1 MDVQN
6 DLTWIEQLAPDFLTT
21 IRQRYLILQ
30 RIHWLGPVGRRTL
43 AQELELS
50 ERVLRTETDLLRA
63 SGLILSSKSGMVLTG
78 GGQEVLTKLDGI
90 MSSLMGFPQKE
101 KQLSKLLG
109 IDHVL
114 IVSGNSDQQPQVLH
128 RLGQL
133 LNSTLSMLLP
143 DGRNVIAAMGGT
155 TMAAVAQELTPILS
169 KDRQLLFVPARGGV
183 GERVDIQANAICSQ
197 MAQNTGGEH
206 RSLYVPEN
214 VSEQTYEPLLKE
226 PSIKPVLDLI
236 ASANVVVHSIG
247 GAMTMASRRHMP
259 TEVVTRLQQDH
270 AVAEAFGYFFDE
282 DGQVVY
288 KIPRI
293 GLQIR
298 DLTEIPYVFAI
309 AAGANKAKAVQAYMH
324 NAPHQTWF
332 ITDEAAANSLLK
344 GATF

>member
-1 MDVQN
+1 MQN
-6 DLTWIEQLAPDFLTT
+6 DLTWINQIAPDFLST

-30 RIHWLGPVGRRTL
+30 RIQWLGPVGRRTL
-43 AQELELS
+43 ASELDLS
-50 ERVLRTETDLLRA
+50 ERVLRTETDLLKT

-78 GGQEVLTKLDGI
+78 SGKEVLAKLDSI
-90 MSSLMGFPQKE
+90 MSSLLGFPKKE
-101 KQLSKLLG
+101 KQLSELLG

-114 IVSGNSDQQPQVLH
+114 IVSGNSDQQPMVLG

-155 TMAAVAQELTPILS
+155 TMAAVAEELTPVLS
-169 KDRQLLFVPARGGV
+169 EKRQLLFVPARGGV

-226 PSIKPVLDLI
+226 PTIKPVLDLI
-236 ASANVVVHSIG
+236 SSANVVVHSIG
-247 GAMTMASRRHMP
+247 AAMTMASRRRMS
-259 TEVVTRLQQDH
+259 TDVVTELQCDH

-282 DGQVVY
+282 SGQVVY

-309 AAGANKAKAVQAYMH
+309 AAGAKKAKAIRAYMH

>member
-1 MDVQN
+1 MQN
-6 DLTWIEQLAPDFLTT
+6 DLAWIEMIAPDFLNT

-30 RIHWLGPVGRRTL
+30 RIQWMEPVGRRTL
-43 AQELELS
+43 SLELDLS
-50 ERVLRTETDLLRA
+50 ERVLRTETDFLKS
-63 SGLILSSKSGMVLTG
+63 SGLILSSKSGMVLTEAG
-78 GGQEVLTKLDGI
+78 HEILVKLDGL
-90 MSSLMGFPQKE
+90 MSDLLGFPKKE
-101 KQLSKLLG
+101 KQLASILG

-114 IVSGNSDQQPQVLH
+114 IVSGDSDQQPPVLR

-133 LNSTLSMLLP
+133 LNNTLSMLLP
-143 DGRNVIAAMGGT
+143 DGRNVVAAMGGT
-155 TMAAVAQELTPILS
+155 TMAAVAKELTPLLS
-169 KDRQLLFVPARGGV
+169 RERQLLFVPARGGI
-183 GERVDIQANAICSQ
+183 GELVDIQANAICSQ

-214 VSEQTYEPLLKE
+214 VSERTYEPLLKE

-236 ASANVVVHSIG
+236 AHANVVIHSIG
-247 GAMTMASRRHMP
+247 DAMTMASRRQMP
-259 TEVVTRLQQDH
+259 ADVIEALKAKQ

-282 DGQVVY
+282 TGQVVY
-288 KIPRI
+288 KIPRV

-298 DLTEIPYVFAI
+298 DLNDIPYVFAV
-309 AAGANKAKAVQAYMH
+309 AAGAKKAKAIRAYMH

>member
-1 MDVQN
+1 MQN
-6 DLTWIEQLAPDFLTT
+6 DLTWIDQIAPDFLST

-30 RIHWLGPVGRRTL
+30 RIQWLSPVGRRTL
-43 AQELELS
+43 AQELDLS
-50 ERVLRTETDLLRA
+50 ERVLRTETDLLKA
-63 SGLILSSKSGMVLTG
+63 SGLILSSKSGMVLTESG
-78 GGQEVLTKLDGI
+78 KEVLTKLDGL

-101 KQLSKLLG
+101 KQLSKLLE

-114 IVSGNSDQQPQVLH
+114 IVSGDSDQQPQVLG

-133 LNSTLSMLLP
+133 LSSTLSILLP

-155 TMAAVAQELTPILS
+155 TMAAVAEALTPSLS
-169 KDRQLLFVPARGGV
+169 KNRQLLFVPARGGV
-183 GERVDIQANAICSQ
+183 GERVDIQANAICSK

-247 GAMTMASRRHMP
+247 DAMTMVSRRHMP
-259 TEVVTRLQQDH
+259 ADVTAEIQHGH

-282 DGQVVY
+282 SGRVVY

-309 AAGANKAKAVQAYMH
+309 AAGAKKAKAIRAYMH

-332 ITDEAAANSLLK
+332 ITDEAAANALLK

>member
-1 MDVQN
+1 MQN
-6 DLTWIEQLAPDFLTT
+6 DLAWIETIAPDFLNT
-21 IRQRYLILQ
+21 IRQRYLVLQ
-30 RIHWLGPVGRRTL
+30 RIQWMAPVGRRTL
-43 AQELELS
+43 AQELDLS
-50 ERVLRTETDLLRA
+50 ERVLRTETDFLKS
-63 SGLILSSKSGMVLTG
+63 SGLILSSKSGMVLTESG
-78 GGQEVLTKLDGI
+78 HEILAKLDGL
-90 MSSLMGFPQKE
+90 MSDLLGFPKME
-101 KQLSKLLG
+101 KKLASLLA

-114 IVSGNSDQQPQVLH
+114 IVPGDSDEQPPVLK

-133 LNSTLSMLLP
+133 LNNTLSLLLP

-155 TMAAVAQELTPILS
+155 TMAAVAKEFTPQLARQ
-169 KDRQLLFVPARGGV
+169 RQLLFVPARGGV
-183 GERVDIQANAICSQ
+183 GELVDIQANAICSQ

-214 VSEQTYEPLLKE
+214 VSERTYEPLLKE

-236 ASANVVVHSIG
+236 SHANVVIHSIG
-247 GAMTMASRRHMP
+247 EAMTMASRRQMSDDVIA
-259 TEVVTRLQQDH
+259 ELEQKQ

-282 DGQVVY
+282 TGQVVY

-298 DLTEIPYVFAI
+298 DLNDIPYVFAV
-309 AAGANKAKAVQAYMH
+309 AAGAKKATAIRAYMH

-332 ITDEAAANSLLK
+332 ITDESAANSLLK